1 MEEEKKKKR
10 NKKKKSKQNNHTNN
24 NKASEDDVSVGAATN
39 NNSNGQNHGNVN
51 DNQVIEVSSNG
62 DVVDAE
68 DFNGHYDKPN
78 GAAPHSVRA
87 QFFFSFLFLN
97 FKTNLCAR
105 ARLSND

>member
-39 NNSNGQNHGNVN
+39 NNSNGQNE
-51 DNQVIEVSSNG
+51 VIEVSSNG

-87 QFFFSFLFLN
+87 QFFFSFFCKN